1 MKKLSKHIPRLVF
14 FCIGVLFFNNIYAQK
29 KDFNLQIQD
38 EDSSAGFNEKA
49 AIEKQHQ
56 LGIPDMY
63 QVSFID
69 RERQEYIFKKY
80 YGKPVGKY
88 SINST
93 SNPSTNNGTGIDCG
107 NIASSPGCATSS
119 NNMDFE
125 LGTFQYWS
133 GFYGDASLWKSGNT
147 SGVGTYYGYMNVGST
162 PFTKGISTPRHRIV
176 RNVNDKDP
184 FGGFPI
190 VNKGGLY
197 SLKLGNSYW
206 NAESEI
212 IQRKF
217 LYDPNNPI
225 VVFRYAIVMED
236 PGHAPEDQPYF
247 EATIFDKNCNA
258 ISCATIVAV
267 ANKNLPN
274 FISFPSG
281 YYDGRYTVGG
291 FYKPWSTA
299 FFNLAILGTTFKAG
313 DEYTVSFKTA
323 DCALGGHFGY
333 AYVELGCNANDII
346 AMSGRKCMNKPLK
359 FIAPAGNSAT
369 ETYTWNLEKYNPN
382 TNTWADYTLTSLS
395 GSSPFFRTCTFKEA
409 GTYKILLNYR
419 MKPTPSCSASS
430 FTKVFTIENCADEI
444 AACEECIKSFSPL
457 VNEPYRFEVW
467 VREDQIPISY
477 NAYTNPG
484 IQFLF
489 NGIGSSTAIFK
500 SKGPIIDGW
509 QRITGTFT
517 IPTGTQNLEIKLS
530 NANNGN
536 ADVYFDDLRIYPSRG
551 TVKSFVYNPQTMQL
565 MAQLDENNFATFYE
579 YNQEGKAIRVKV
591 ETEKGVFSVKEQ
603 GSFLKR

>member
-1 MKKLSKHIPRLVF
+1 MKNCSKKIPQLIL
-14 FCIGVLFFNNIYAQK
+14 FCLGVLFFSPTNAQK
-29 KDFNLQIQD
+29 KDFNIQIQE
-38 EDSSAGFNEKA
+38 EDSSAGFDEKV
-49 AIEKQHQ
+49 AIYKQHK
-56 LGIPDMY
+56 LGIPDLY
-63 QVSFID
+63 QFPFID
-69 RERQEYIFKKY
+69 RERQEYIFQKY
-80 YGKPVGKY
+80 YGTPGGR
-88 SINST
+88 SSRISGSQPLMNSG
-93 SNPSTNNGTGIDCG
+93 SGIDCG
-107 NIASSPGCATSS
+107 SIVTSPSCATSS

-125 LGTFQYWS
+125 LGTFQYWT
-133 GFYGDASLWKSGNT
+133 GFYGDAFFWKSGNP
-147 SGVGTYYGYMNVGST
+147 SGVGSYYSYMNVGST
-162 PFTKGISTPRHRIV
+162 PFIKGISTPRHRIV
-176 RNVNDKDP
+176 HTVADKDP

-190 VNKGGLY
+190 VNQGGIF

-217 LYDPNNPI
+217 VYDPAHPI
-225 VVFRYAIVMED
+225 VVFKYAIVMED
-236 PGHAPEDQPYF
+236 PGHAAEDQPYF

-274 FISFPSG
+274 FTAFPSG
-281 YYDGRYTVGG
+281 FYDGRYTVGG

-299 FFNLAILGTTFKAG
+299 FFNLANLGTTFTIG

-333 AYVELGCNANDII
+333 AYVELGCNADDII
-346 AMSGRKCMNKPLK
+346 AMSGRKCINKPLK
-359 FIAPAGNSAT
+359 FIAPAGNSAS
-369 ETYTWNLEKYNPN
+369 EAYTWGLEKYNSN
-382 TNTWADYTLTSLS
+382 TNSWDIDNSVTLTG
-395 GSSPFFRTCTFKEA
+395 GSAFFRTCTFKEP
-409 GTYKILLNYR
+409 GRYRITLNYR
-419 MKPTPSCSASS
+419 LKASPCSTSDFS
-430 FTKVFTIENCADEI
+430 KEFIIENCADEI
-444 AACEECIKSFSPL
+444 VACEECIKSFSPL

-467 VREDQIPISY
+467 VREEQIPISY
-477 NAYTNPG
+477 DAYTNPG

-489 NGIGSSTAIFK
+489 NGIGSSTAVFK
-500 SKGPIIDGW
+500 PQGPIIDGW

-517 IPTGTQNLEIKLS
+517 IPTGTQKLEIKLS
-530 NANNGN
+530 NANTGN
-536 ADVYFDDLRIYPSRG
+536 RDVYFDDLRIYPSRG

-591 ETEKGVFSVKEQ
+591 ETEKGVYSVKEQ